1 MRKTSLKVEDR
12 GAPEPDNVKSALSS
26 VQTTAA
32 TPSAAISG
40 TVAQIA
46 EAPVGLSAAREGRPD
61 NLQRINGVGKKLE
74 IKLNDLG
81 VFHYDQIAGWNRGN
95 VVYVDNHLS
104 FKGRIDREEWIS
116 QASDLTQGKAT
127 VFSKT
132 YDRKHKNKPAS
143 KKPTT
148 STAKVKSAATKK
160 PVIKKTAAKKPVP
173 ARGLKTAI
181 GGAADDLK
189 TINGV
194 GPKLEKT
201 LNDLGIFHYEQIAG
215 WSAKDVAEVDDLLSF
230 KGRIERDHWIAQA
243 KKLAQG

>member
-1 MRKTSLKVEDR
+1 MSYETVMMLLLLLLVLLLGAFLVCLFRRSKTSLKVEDR

-40 TVAQIA
+40 TVAQID

-104 FKGRIDREEWIS
+104 FKGRIDR
-116 QASDLTQGKAT
+116 
-127 VFSKT
+127 
-132 YDRKHKNKPAS
+132 
-143 KKPTT
+143 
-148 STAKVKSAATKK
+148 KS
-160 PVIKKTAAKKPVP
+160 VV
-173 ARGLKTAI
+173 
-181 GGAADDLK
+181 
-189 TINGV
+189 
-194 GPKLEKT
+194 
-201 LNDLGIFHYEQIAG
+201 
-215 WSAKDVAEVDDLLSF
+215 
-230 KGRIERDHWIAQA
+230 
-243 KKLAQG
+243 